1 MINWQRVRMSLTPWA
16 RTGTMLAAGV
26 FLLGFSPLIN
36 VVHAQTGGVL
46 CSLRGYEG
54 EFHPTEDGYTYDIV
68 VDGNISY
75 VLHYDE
81 LTDITQLMSIDF
93 SDSDHPVI
101 LDAIDVDDVRSM
113 QIVGQTLYYSIDDQ
127 FGIER
132 LDISDPSSLT
142 LLDKIE
148 VQFDVRKYE
157 VIGDRLYYFGDEFEP
172 RVLDISDPSNPIEI
186 GYLPYRLTNIED
198 FAVVGDRAYITTT
211 EDELRVIDVSNA
223 DSPVLVALYS
233 HDFVGAVRIEI
244 DQDALVLRNNYRSFE
259 VFHLDPGGS
268 EILLQWSG
276 RASDLVD
283 GFLNSSV
290 LDVELRNGIMSVAFS
305 NFSVMSVSLEQL
317 DSPELIGYTGLPGED
332 YPSMGVTENGTI
344 LSTLGVMGIGKVR
357 MSEMNAVNPISEG
370 WNAYQ
375 EIDGFQYFLD
385 RGMQIEGSILY
396 APVYID
402 DYEENEGIGIAAIN
416 IADPANPE
424 LISLYLNNREWV
436 EDMSVRDGIAYI
448 SREGQG
454 LEIVDFRDPAHPQ
467 QLLLYSVFP
476 EIYNIEVDG
485 DTLWMQLSDYEYVL
499 LDISNIDQI
508 MFDAFYKLITNR
520 MYSATFADGLL
531 YVSHNYEI
539 EEEVFF
545 DVLTV
550 VDLSDPFRPVRV
562 DRPGVGVFQTM
573 RVHNGVLYGV
583 GDRDQ
588 VLYTSPVSD
597 LSQFG
602 SFPTFGDGRSLWVHG
617 EYAYLNV
624 SYERLGIF
632 DVSDPYAPQFEG
644 MIPSIG
650 SWFTVAY
657 DDGVMMMVS
666 EYQTFAVDLS
676 EDCNPGCAADLN
688 GDGVL
693 DFFDV
698 TLFLQAYLDADP
710 SVDFDGD
717 GSLTFYDVSRFLVA
731 YGQGCP

>member
-1 MINWQRVRMSLTPWA
+1 
-16 RTGTMLAAGV
+16 MLAAGV
-26 FLLGFSPLIN
+26 YLLGFSPLIN

-54 EFHPTEDGYTYDIV
+54 EFHPTIDGYTYDII
-68 VDGNISY
+68 VDGNIAF

-81 LTDITQLMSIDF
+81 PTDITQLMSIDF
-93 SDSDHPVI
+93 TDPDSPVI
-101 LDAIDVDDVRSM
+101 LDAVAVGDVRSM
-113 QIVGQTLYYSIDDQ
+113 QVVGQTLYYSVDDE
-127 FGIER
+127 FGIHR
-132 LDISDPSSLT
+132 CDISDPSLIT
-142 LLDKIE
+142 ELPPID
-148 VQFDVRKYE
+148 VPFDVRTYE
-157 VIGDRLYYFGDEFEP
+157 VDGDRLYFLDANFL
-172 RVLDISDPSNPIEI
+172 RIMDISDPVNPSELVALN
-186 GYLPYRLTNIED
+186 YPPQWIED
-198 FAVVGDRAYITTT
+198 FTVNGDRLYMTTA
-211 EDELRVIDVSNA
+211 DDQLRVMDISVA
-223 DSPVLVALYS
+223 DTPVLKALYT
-233 HDFVGAVRIEI
+233 HDFVGAVQIEL
-244 DQDALVLRNNYRSFE
+244 DQDVLVLRNNYRSFE

-375 EIDGFQYFLD
+375 EIDGFQYFFD

-402 DYEENEGIGIAAIN
+402 DYEENEGVGIAAIN

-424 LISLYLNNREWV
+424 LISLYLSNREWV

-508 MFDAFYKLITNR
+508 MFDAFYTLITNR

-602 SFPTFGDGRSLWVHG
+602 SVPTFGDGRSLWVHG

-624 SYERLGIF
+624 SYERLGVL

-657 DDGVMMMVS
+657 DDGLMMMVS